1 MRNFLPERRGRPRH
15 SAVVLGRCFIFGREG
30 RRARRAEGRRARPF
44 ARGSADLLRE
54 ALLGIRVLPRTG
66 AGAAGGA
73 LPATRVARCGRSGV
87 LRAGEKGAAPAK
99 AGFCGRAH
107 GRRGSPG
114 RERRHAADDRPH
126 AAPAP
131 LAAPSARAPHTPLT
145 RRVYELPRHGRQ
157 QISRAM
163 YPLLQAVNG
172 GDGAQKNSC
181 TQRGDGVRR
190 GGREGRGLQRRGF
203 ASGREGRV
211 PAKEGF
217 WAARVRGPH
226 CREERRGFG

>member
-15 SAVVLGRCFIFGREG
+15 SAVVLGRCFISGREG

-44 ARGSADLLRE
+44 ARGSAGFLRE

-87 LRAGEKGAAPAK
+87 LGRVCSRLVAAKLP
-99 AGFCGRAH
+99 FW
-107 GRRGSPG
+107 
-114 RERRHAADDRPH
+114 RP
-126 AAPAP
+126 
-131 LAAPSARAPHTPLT
+131 RVTLT
-145 RRVYELPRHGRQ
+145 RRVYELPRHGGRR
-157 QISRAM
+157 ISRAM

-172 GDGAQKNSC
+172 GGGAQKNSY
-181 TQRGDGVRR
+181 TQRGNGVRR
-190 GGREGRGLQRRGF
+190 GGREGR
-203 ASGREGRV
+203 A
-211 PAKEGF
+211 PAKAGF
-217 WAARVRGPH
+217 WAACVRGPR